1 MQKQSCSP
9 VCSIVPIMV
18 RSCTIAQPIISRS
31 DKISLSVPLI
41 AKTMINANLT
51 ISEQSFLEDMVW
63 MYMEKVISY
72 ILRFES
78 YFHATVQK
86 NMRMENKEKIQA

>member
-1 MQKQSCSP
+1 
-9 VCSIVPIMV
+9 
-18 RSCTIAQPIISRS
+18 
-31 DKISLSVPLI
+31 
-41 AKTMINANLT
+41 MINANLT

-86 NMRMENKEKIQA
+86 NMRMESKEKIQA